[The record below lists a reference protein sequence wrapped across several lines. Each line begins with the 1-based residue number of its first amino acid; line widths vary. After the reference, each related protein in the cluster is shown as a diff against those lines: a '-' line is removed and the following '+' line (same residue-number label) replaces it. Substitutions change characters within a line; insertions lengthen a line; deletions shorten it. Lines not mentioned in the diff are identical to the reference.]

1 MHCCENGGLFSQNC
15 KTFEVKYPLNSIYS
29 IWHGRCILKGKNE
42 TEEDKEMKTRETAKK
57 TAYIGA
63 GAGLVLF
70 AVIGLLP
77 GSFIGG
83 VVGLNIAGGIFG
95 LPLTSALLPRLIVG
109 ISMLLGIFVS
119 ALIFIA
125 SCSILGWLVGSAI
138 DSLNSGK
145 ALPLEAKVKY

>member
-1 MHCCENGGLFSQNC
+1 
-15 KTFEVKYPLNSIYS
+15 
-29 IWHGRCILKGKNE
+29 
-42 TEEDKEMKTRETAKK
+42 MKTGETAKMA
-57 TAYIGA
+57 AYVGG

-119 ALIFIA
+119 AVIFIA
-125 SCSILGWLVGSAI
+125 SSSILGWLAGCAI
-138 DSLNSGK
+138 DSLKSGK
-145 ALPLEAKVKY
+145 ALPEEAKVKH